1 MHGKQA
7 KLPQNLKWSVNIA
20 RLENGIYEEIVA
32 HLENWNLTLCRNLM
46 TRELP
51 QWPQHLA
58 SHKTC
63 YLMALI
69 PYCKAGESFW
79 NSGCSNLKKLRETDA
94 KDGRKHQGPIYP
106 ESPTC
111 SKPHQ
116 AAKNEQVL
124 IFDPNGL
131 DRTPKQ
137 RLPPTTTKTPPK
149 TEIFTTFLSG

>member
-32 HLENWNLTLCRNLM
+32 HLEKELELNAL

-94 KDGRKHQGPIYP
+94 KDGRKHQVPFTQKVQLAANQINQRKR
-106 ESPTC
+106 SRC
-111 SKPHQ
+111 SSSTQ
-116 AAKNEQVL
+116 M
-124 IFDPNGL
+124 D
-131 DRTPKQ
+131 
-137 RLPPTTTKTPPK
+137 
-149 TEIFTTFLSG
+149 